1 MLFSRIARN
10 KDVFVSLYWM
20 PSNRSVAE
28 KRKGIVMSVFSK
40 VIITVILVV
49 AGFLVL
55 EFSIGNSQLE
65 KWGWYG
71 RLWLSW
77 RKLPFIVRFAIFAF
91 GIMLCI
97 LARWLVLR
105 S

>member
-1 MLFSRIARN
+1 M
-10 KDVFVSLYWM
+10 
-20 PSNRSVAE
+20 
-28 KRKGIVMSVFSK
+28 VMSVFSK
-40 VIITVILVV
+40 VIITVILVA

-55 EFSIGNSQLE
+55 EFSIDNSQLE

-77 RKLPFIVRFAIFAF
+77 RNLPIIVRFAIFAF
-91 GIMLCI
+91 GVFLCL